1 MEVVVMRHGER
12 DYQPCYDRGFIGQG
26 LELAPLTEIGEK
38 QAEEAAMN
46 PLIDGCSLIVSS
58 PYTRCL
64 QTAAIVSRIR
74 NIPLKVEVDLHE
86 WIPDLS
92 FQNKPGEGKAYGT
105 EFALN
110 EGKYPEGETCRWETV
125 EMMEKRLIGVL
136 NKYRSYD
143 KILIVTHGMLMHQ
156 IKPYGHIPN
165 CFVDSFIYDENF
177 KCAGFHKK
185 SE

>member
-1 MEVVVMRHGER
+1 MEVIVMRHGER
-12 DYQPCYDRGFIGQG
+12 DYEPCHERGFIGQG
-26 LELAPLTEIGEK
+26 LELAPLTENGEK
-38 QAEEAAMN
+38 QAAEAAWN
-46 PLIDGCSLIVSS
+46 PLIDGCSIIVSS

-74 NIPLKVEVDLHE
+74 NIPLKVEVGLHE
-86 WIPDLS
+86 WIPDLL
-92 FQNKPGEGKAYGT
+92 FQNKAGEAKAYGK

-110 EGKYPEGETCRWETV
+110 EGRYPDGELCRWESID
-125 EMMEKRLIGVL
+125 MMEKRLLGVL
-136 NKYRSYD
+136 DKYVNYD

-165 CFVDSFIYDENF
+165 CFVDSFMYDESF

-185 SE
+185 